1 LETRRAERTENLAES
16 QEGREMSEA
25 YTDHRLYMTDAEM
38 RQFYAS
44 EDAKVQA
51 VSMSHDQWNTE
62 EDPVEHPAHY
72 CKGGIE
78 CIDAIRAS
86 MSKDAFAGY
95 CKGNLMKYVW
105 RYEHKGKRV
114 EDLKKAQVYLGW
126 LIETEEKKA

>member
-1 LETRRAERTENLAES
+1 
-16 QEGREMSEA
+16 MSEA
-25 YTDHRLYMTDAEM
+25 YTDHRLYMSDEEM
-38 RQFYAS
+38 RQFFAS
-44 EDAKVQA
+44 EDAKVKA
-51 VSMSHDQWNTE
+51 EVKISHDKWNTE

-95 CKGNLMKYVW
+95 CKGNVQKYLW
-105 RYEHKGKRV
+105 RYEAKGGV
-114 EDLKKAQVYLGW
+114 ESLKKAQVYLNW